1 MRNFYPQFLLTLFFS
16 FLTAFTALQAQNA
29 KQKFDAVAAMKLV
42 ADNKAALQ
50 LTDEE
55 ISNSE
60 VIYAY
65 HNKFTDCELV
75 YLQQHFKG
83 LPIYNVVQTLAF
95 KNNVLVSKA
104 GNRIKYLNKFHG
116 STSKLPSVAASE
128 ALVAAAI
135 SKKLF
140 VNQTPKAIANTTTN
154 PNKVTFSNLGI
165 AKEDITA
172 ELMWI
177 PVEGSKEFVKL
188 AWQIYL
194 VQKTSSDYWVINID
208 AQTNRVIS
216 EQNLTVYCNFDDKK
230 DNCNILKHEHNNIN
244 KASAARS
251 TKTQPSAFVQNL
263 KKSLRLN
270 SPRIVN
276 GATYRVVAFPA
287 ESPIHASAT
296 SSVVSNPW
304 NLSGAGNLATT
315 NKWHSV
321 GAIDYNYTRG
331 NNVWAQEDRNG
342 NNGTAPTQ
350 VTSITPGTDPLN
362 FEFVPDYTVDPT
374 QTAPVPNQQF
384 NTVNLFYWNNIIHD
398 LTYQYGFDEAAR
410 NFQAENFGRGG
421 VAGDFVFA
429 DAQDGA
435 GTNNANFSTPADGG
449 NGRMQMFLWTAP
461 NPDRDGDVDNGIIV
475 HEYGHGISNRLT
487 GTGSGCLGSAEQMGE
502 GWSDYYC
509 LMYTQDWANST
520 LTTGFDV
527 PRGIG
532 TYAANQATTGPG
544 IRTQRYSTNFAIN
557 NRSYA
562 TTISTSQHTRGEI
575 WCATLWD
582 MTWNIINQIGSINNN
597 LFNANGVGGNS
608 IALKLVT
615 EGMKLQPC
623 NPGFIDGRNAILQ
636 ADQILYNGAY
646 RCSILEAFRRRGMG
660 IGASQGSAGSVT
672 DQTPSFTN
680 AGATIR
686 LVHAGATS
694 VAEGQN
700 VTYINRVT
708 TEACG
713 ATTGFII
720 TDTLPTNV
728 TYVSGGSYNAATRVV
743 SFPINQAAGSTV
755 DYLFTVTINNGTYFA
770 PVTIL
775 NETVPATIPASFT
788 AVTTVP
794 AGGNLFNVST
804 AAASSAPNA
813 FFCSNDVIST
823 DKRLETTNTIAI
835 PAGASALTR
844 LSFAHRYNTE
854 ADWDGGVVEAS
865 ADNGGTWTDL
875 GNSFLINKYNGALG
889 AGAGNNLSGRSAF
902 TGLQNTFI
910 TSVAR
915 LSNFNGQNIKLRF
928 RFGSDDNTAGVAG
941 SPSGWFI
948 DDILINSVA
957 AVSMRG
963 NVINATGV
971 RTSFADTITLILPGV
986 VTGPSITASPTN
998 VSTCA
1003 GTTATF
1009 TATAL
1014 NATSLRWQVSTNG
1027 GGAWAD
1033 VIPAAT
1039 TNTLVL
1045 TNVTLAMNNNQY
1057 RMVATSGL
1065 GSVNSNPATLTVTA
1079 ATAPPVVTNATVT
1092 YCQNATAVALSATGT
1107 GLLWYTQAS
1116 GGTGNS
1122 TAIVPST
1129 ATAGTTTYYVSQT
1142 NATCGESIRVPITVT
1157 VNGTPAAPST
1167 TAANVSYCQNTVSS
1181 VLSANGS
1188 NLLWYTQASGGVGDP
1203 AAPLPATDVIGT
1215 FNFYVSQTISGCEGP
1230 RTLITVNIT
1239 APPSITTQPQSV
1251 TVCATTATFSVTATG
1266 TALTYQWFVSTD
1278 GGTNFSAI
1286 PAATNATYT
1295 VTGLTSAQANNR
1307 YRVVVSS
1314 GNCAPAVSNS
1324 VTAKVGEKP
1333 VVVLTAAPSANIN
1346 PSINGILFTTVSPLG
1361 NYVYSWTLNNA
1372 NISFAGTSLNNNN
1385 GLLNGFGAY
1394 QVRVTDTITGCFG
1407 LSNLVTTSD
1416 IEAQRND
1423 LFISPNPTRGIVRVS
1438 FYNGTGTNQV
1448 RNIVVYD
1455 EKGARIINQQVTFAA
1470 GVYSSVSIDLTNVA
1484 TGNYMLAL
1492 LNSEGKQIKT
1502 KIIVKN

>member
-1 MRNFYPQFLLTLFFS
+1 MKKFYTQFLLTLSFS
-16 FLTAFTALQAQNA
+16 IFCLFTVVNAQNA
-29 KQKFDAVAAMKLV
+29 KLKFDASAAIKLV
-42 ADNKAALQ
+42 ADNRAALQ
-50 LTDEE
+50 LTEDD

-60 VIYAY
+60 VIYAFF
-65 HNKFTDCELV
+65 NKQTGCEIV

-83 LPIYNVVQTLAF
+83 LPIYNIVQTLAF
-95 KNNVLVSKA
+95 KNNKLVSAA
-104 GNRIKYLNKFHG
+104 GNRIKYLNKFHA
-116 STSKLPSVAASE
+116 STTKLPSIAAGE

-140 VNQTPKAIANTTTN
+140 VNQTPSAIANTSTN
-154 PNKVTFSNLGI
+154 SNKVTFGNLGI
-165 AKEDITA
+165 AKENITA
-172 ELMWI
+172 ELMWV

-208 AQTNRVIS
+208 AQTNNVIS
-216 EQNLTVYCNFDDKK
+216 EQNLTVYCNFDSKK
-230 DNCNILKHEHNNIN
+230 DNCNILKHDHNNLN
-244 KASAARS
+244 KVADGKIAK
-251 TKTQPSAFVQNL
+251 TKPSAFVQNL
-263 KKSLRLN
+263 KKSLTLN

-287 ESPIHASAT
+287 ESPIHAAAT
-296 SSVVSNPW
+296 SSVVANPW
-304 NLSGAGNLATT
+304 NLSPAGSLATT

-321 GAIDYNYTRG
+321 GTTDYNYTRG
-331 NNVWAQEDRNG
+331 NNVWAQEDRNN
-342 NNGTAPTQ
+342 NNGSAPTQ
-350 VTSITPGTDPLN
+350 VTSITAGTDPLN
-362 FEFVPDYTVDPT
+362 FEFTPDFTVDPI
-374 QTAPVPNQQF
+374 QTSPVPNQQF
-384 NTVNLFYWNNIIHD
+384 NTVNLFYWNNVIHD

-421 VAGDFVFA
+421 VGGDFVFA
-429 DAQDGA
+429 DAQDGG

-449 NGRMQMFLWTAP
+449 NGRMQMYLWTAA

-487 GTGSGCLGSAEQMGE
+487 GTGAGCLGSAEQMGE

-520 LTTGFDV
+520 LATGFNI

-532 TYAANQATTGPG
+532 TYAANQPVTGAG
-544 IRTQRYSTNFAIN
+544 IRTQRYCTNFTIN

-562 TTISTSQHTRGEI
+562 TSISTSQHTRGEI

-608 IALKLVT
+608 VALKLVT

-636 ADQILYNGAY
+636 ADQLLYNGAY

-680 AGATIR
+680 AGATIT
-686 LVHAGATS
+686 LLHAGATS

-700 VTYINRVT
+700 VTYINRVA

-713 ATTGFII
+713 ATAGFII

-743 SFPINQAAGSTV
+743 SFPITQAANSTV
-755 DYLFTVTINNGTYFA
+755 DYSFTVNINSGTYFA

-775 NETVPATIPASFT
+775 NETVPATLPASFT
-788 AVTTVP
+788 AITTVP
-794 AGGNLFNVST
+794 AGGGLFNVST
-804 AAASSAPNA
+804 AASNSAPNA
-813 FFCSNDVIST
+813 FFCSNDVVST
-823 DKRLETTNTIAI
+823 DKRLETTNAIAL

-865 ADNGGTWTDL
+865 ADNGGTWADL
-875 GNSFLINKYNGALG
+875 GNNFLINKYNGALG
-889 AGAGNNLSGRSAF
+889 AGAGNNLSGRAAF

-915 LSNFNGQNIKLRF
+915 LNNFNGQNIKLRF

-941 SPSGWFI
+941 SPTGWFI
-948 DDILINSVA
+948 DDILVNSVA
-957 AVSMRG
+957 AVSIRG
-963 NVINATGV
+963 NIINATGV
-971 RTSFADTITLILPGV
+971 RTAFADTLTLILSGV
-986 VTGPSITASPTN
+986 VTGPSITAPPTN
-998 VSTCA
+998 VSTCV

-1014 NATSLRWQVSTNG
+1014 NATSLRWQVSTNNG
-1027 GGAWAD
+1027 GTWAD
-1033 VIPAAT
+1033 VTPAAT
-1039 TNTLVL
+1039 TNTLAL
-1045 TNVTLAMNNNQY
+1045 TGVTLAMNNNQY
-1057 RMVATSGL
+1057 RLVATSGL
-1065 GSVNSNPATLTVTA
+1065 GSVNSTPATLTVTA
-1079 ATAPPVVTNATVT
+1079 ATAPPTVANPTVT

-1107 GLLWYTQAS
+1107 GLLWYTQPS
-1116 GGTGNS
+1116 GGVGSS
-1122 TAIVPST
+1122 TEIVPST
-1129 ATAGTTTYYVSQT
+1129 TTAGTIIYYVSQT
-1142 NATCGESIRVPITVT
+1142 NPICGESARTPITVV
-1157 VNGTPAAPST
+1157 VNGTPAAPT
-1167 TAANVSYCQNTVSS
+1167 TTTPAVAFCQNTLAS
-1181 VLSANGS
+1181 VLTATGS
-1188 NLLWYTQASGGVGDP
+1188 NLLWYTQAVGGVGDP

-1215 FNFYVSQTISGCEGP
+1215 FSFYVSQTIAGCEGS

-1239 APPSITTQPQSV
+1239 APPSITTQPQSL
-1251 TVCATTATFSVTATG
+1251 TVCATTATFNVTAIG
-1266 TALTYQWFVSTD
+1266 TALTYQWYVSTD
-1278 GGTNFSAI
+1278 GGINFTAI
-1286 PAATNATYT
+1286 NGATNATYT
-1295 VTGLTSAQANNR
+1295 VTGLTAAQANNR

-1314 GNCAPAVSNS
+1314 GNCSPAISNS

-1333 VVVLTAAPSANIN
+1333 VVVLTAAPSANSN
-1346 PSINGILFTTVSPLG
+1346 PSTNNILFTTVSPVG
-1361 NYVYSWTLNNA
+1361 NYVYSWALNNA
-1372 NISFAGTSLNNNN
+1372 NINYSGTTLTNLTGLVNN
-1385 GLLNGFGAY
+1385 FGSY
-1394 QVRVTDTITGCFG
+1394 QVRVTDTTTGCFG
-1407 LSNLVTTSD
+1407 ISNLVTTAD
-1416 IEAQRND
+1416 IENERD
-1423 LFISPNPTRGIVRVS
+1423 ELFIWPNPTRGMVRVS

-1455 EKGARIINQQVTFAA
+1455 EKGARVLNQQVTFAA
-1470 GVYSSVSIDLTNVA
+1470 GIYSNVSVDLTSFA